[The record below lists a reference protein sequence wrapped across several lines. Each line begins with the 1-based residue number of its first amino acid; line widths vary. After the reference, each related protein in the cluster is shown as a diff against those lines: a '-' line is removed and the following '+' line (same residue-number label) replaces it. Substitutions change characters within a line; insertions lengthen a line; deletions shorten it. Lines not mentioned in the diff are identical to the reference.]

1 MEAVRMLALAFGNM
15 PAQAVAVAARLGIVD
30 RLADRPRSADELAP
44 EIGSDPLALR
54 RLLRALAFLDVVTEH
69 ADGRFETAPLGQT
82 LRKGAPGSV
91 RDAVI
96 MAGDPIF
103 SRACVDMEHSIRT
116 GEPAFDHVFGAPF
129 FDYQR
134 EHPQAG
140 DVFARGMANFSELEN
155 AAIAAAYPFPGG
167 ARVVDVGGGRGG
179 FIAEVLKAQPS
190 AKGVLYDQSAVV
202 REATYLRAADVA
214 DRCDIVAGSFF
225 TAVPGGGDV
234 YVLKRILHDWDD
246 ATCIRVLQNVRAV
259 LPPDGRVLAIDAV
272 LAPPGTK
279 DEITLFDLMM
289 MMILPGRERTEA
301 EFGRLYEAAGLRL
314 LRVVPTP
321 SPLAIVEGGLA

>member
-1 MEAVRMLALAFGNM
+1 MDAVRMVGIAFGNM
-15 PAQAVAVAARLGIVD
+15 PAQAVAVAARLEIVD
-30 RLADRPRSADELAP
+30 HLADGPLSADELAQQ
-44 EIGSDPLALR
+44 IDSDPLALR

-103 SRACVDMEHSIRT
+103 SRPCVDMEHSIRS

-134 EHPQAG
+134 EHARAG

-179 FIAEVLKAQPS
+179 FIAEVLKAQPG
-190 AKGVLYDQSAVV
+190 AKGVLYDQPAVV
-202 REATYLRAADVA
+202 REASYLRAAGVA
-214 DRCDIVAGSFF
+214 DRCDIVPGSFF
-225 TAVPGGGDV
+225 LSVPGGGDV

-246 ATCIRVLQNVRAV
+246 ATCIRILEHVRAV

-272 LAPPGTK
+272 LAPPGAK
-279 DEITLFDLMM
+279 DPITIFDLMM
-289 MMILPGRERTEA
+289 RMILPGRERTEA
-301 EFGRLYEAAGLRL
+301 EFRSLYEAAGLRL
-314 LRVVPTP
+314 NRVVPTP
-321 SPLAIVEGGLA
+321 TTLAIVEGGLG